1 MTRPIRTLVACAIGA
16 AVFVLAGCPGGDR
29 TDGAR
34 DDAEARAER
43 LPPPDLRLEVDV
55 AAREV
60 RAFRH
65 DQLVATHPVA
75 VGRAAWPTRPGEWH
89 VDQVVFN
96 PRWTPPDEEWA
107 DDREVAEP
115 GDPDN
120 PLGRVQ
126 LNYDPPRSIHGTNQ
140 PESIGNAVSA
150 GSIRVTNEVGMELA
164 RMVMASG
171 SAERDEAFFRRV
183 QENPRERV
191 EVAIPN
197 PIPIRVINPEYDEAA
212 AAGPRAAERAERERA
227 AGGVGGT
234 AGAGRGERT
243 PPPAE
248 RPRPAAGRDTLR
260 ADTVRPDT
268 ARADEPAGDT
278 VPGGR

>member
-1 MTRPIRTLVACAIGA
+1 MTKPIRTLAACVIGA
-16 AVFVLAGCPGGDR
+16 TVVLLAGCPGGDR
-29 TDGAR
+29 TDGA

-55 AAREV
+55 PAREV
-60 RAFRH
+60 RAFRN
-65 DQLVATHPVA
+65 DQQVAAHPVA

-115 GDPDN
+115 GDRDN

-164 RMVMASG
+164 RMVMVSG
-171 SAERDEAFFRRV
+171 GAERDEAFFRRV
-183 QENPRERV
+183 RENPHERV

-234 AGAGRGERT
+234 AGAGQGERT
-243 PPPAE
+243 APAAGA
-248 RPRPAAGRDTLR
+248 PRPGAGRDTAR
-260 ADTVRPDT
+260 ADTVRADT
-268 ARADEPAGDT
+268 ARAAETVGDT